1 MTTIDAATRMAY
13 VDDELDE
20 IARRRVERAMAAD
33 PALAE
38 AVARDRALR
47 ERVQARFAPY
57 AEEPIPD
64 RFRALLDT
72 TTVVPIAKPSR
83 SPAWRV
89 SAYRWAQAAAIAATL
104 VLGVAIGRQL
114 DAPGPVASRNG
125 VLVAHGRLAA
135 ALDTQLAS
143 TQPSD
148 APVRIGLTFRNHG
161 GAICRTFTG
170 ENLQGIACRD
180 DGRWSLARTAA
191 GERGGAYRQAASGAL
206 IGDTQEMMAGSPFS
220 AVEEAAAKGHHWD

>member
-13 VDDELDE
+13 VDGELDE
-20 IARRRVERAMAAD
+20 IDRRRVERAMAAD

-38 AVARDRALR
+38 AVARDRALS

-57 AEEPIPD
+57 AQEPIPD

-72 TTVVPIAKPSR
+72 TVVPIAKPSR
-83 SPAWRV
+83 SSRWRAP
-89 SAYRWAQAAAIAATL
+89 AYRWAQGAAIAATL
-104 VLGVAIGRQL
+104 VLGVAIGRQV
-114 DAPGPVASRNG
+114 DTPGLVASRNG
-125 VLVAHGRLAA
+125 VLVAHGQLAV

-143 TQPSD
+143 AQPGD
-148 APVRIGLTFRNHG
+148 APIRIGLTFRNRG

-170 ENLQGIACRD
+170 EKLQGIACHD

-191 GERGGAYRQAASGAL
+191 GERIGTYRQATSDAL
-206 IGDTQEMMAGSPFS
+206 IGAAQEMMAGYPFS
-220 AVEEAAAKGHHWD
+220 AAEEAAAKRHDWR

>member
-13 VDDELDE
+13 VDGELDE

-72 TTVVPIAKPSR
+72 PVVPIAKPSR
-83 SPAWRV
+83 SSRWRKPAFLWV
-89 SAYRWAQAAAIAATL
+89 QGAAIAATL

-114 DAPGPVASRNG
+114 DTPGPVASRDG
-125 VLVAHGRLAA
+125 VLVAHGRLAT

-148 APVRIGLTFRNHG
+148 APVRIGLTFRNHTG
-161 GAICRTFTG
+161 SICRTFTG
-170 ENLQGIACRD
+170 ERLQGIACRD
-180 DGRWSLARTAA
+180 AGQWSLARTAN

-206 IGDTQEMMAGSPFS
+206 IGEAQHMMAGAPFS
-220 AVEEAAAKGHHWD
+220 AAQEATAKSRDWD